1 MPFEIKDCTLISR
14 MAGVDNAVNLR
25 ELRERLKS
33 CPVECL
39 FHHFSETHIRP
50 SFDDPEYRNDF
61 AIWAARNLRDQ
72 VLAERLGIINPYAIG
87 DLEELRALVMDVVD
101 ERLAETELVPW
112 SQRGE
117 DFQFM
122 RAVTVVFNTGLK
134 MEEPGDLADVI
145 PQLSLSSI
153 YYHFIEARRRTDD
166 HVDDFTAWLRG
177 FEKEPKELIACL
189 AGIDF
194 YFLTLHE
201 LKKRLIE
208 ATAAFRR
215 EAVHG

>member
-25 ELRERLKS
+25 ELRERLKT

-72 VLAERLGIINPYAIG
+72 ILAERLGIINPYAIG
-87 DLEELRALVMDVVD
+87 DLEELRTLVIDVVD

-112 SQRGE
+112 SQSGE

-134 MEEPGDLADVI
+134 MEEPGDLPEVI

-153 YYHFIEARRRTDD
+153 YYHFIEARRRTDN

-177 FEKEPKELIACL
+177 FEEQPTELIACL

-194 YFLTLHE
+194 YFLTLYE
-201 LKKRLIE
+201 LKKRLID